1 MKAIYLLALVLP
13 ILAQAETRE
22 ETLVTHLARRV
33 ADKENERGLPS
44 RAVWLGSRVVK
55 NSKAIAVQTP
65 AKKAPITNKN

>member
-1 MKAIYLLALVLP
+1 MKRIYLLALVLP

-55 NSKAIAVQTP
+55 NSKAIAVQT
-65 AKKAPITNKN
+65 KKAPITNKN